1 MSLKIKYEDEKNNT
15 NNKNVISLDNDRI
28 KSVLKTQSQAVF
40 QDKNISNNSNFVKKS
55 LIDIA
60 LDFETKKENEN
71 NVSNETISENVSLN
85 ETDTYESKTQQIETL
100 DETDNNDSL
109 QTPKETLPTS
119 ESTDE
124 KDLLIEDKVEGQID
138 LAKDKNSEDI
148 INNQSTIENQY
159 NEEQVK
165 DELSDDNNKKID
177 LKSEDKKDKESSIQ
191 ALENNTEETQQA
203 LNSVR
208 DAVSQSINKSDNDTA
223 QTTEN
228 VNLNSG
234 EVGKA
239 IVKDIEDYR
248 CIFSSLSSMSEKAI
262 YDAMENKIL
271 DIANELAGYQID
283 KMPDKYEKK
292 IKTFLK
298 NINCFEEKIT
308 IEVNDKDLEA
318 LSKIEDF
325 QNINQKSQFVPNKDI
340 SRGDIVLNC
349 DGMHYSEKTF
359 KKD

>member
-1 MSLKIKYEDEKNNT
+1 MSLKVKYEDE
-15 NNKNVISLDNDRI
+15 NVVSLGNDQI

-60 LDFETKKENEN
+60 LDFETQNKKEN
-71 NVSNETISENVSLN
+71 NVSNETVSESVSSN
-85 ETDTYESKTQQIETL
+85 ETDTDESKTQQIETL
-100 DETDNNDSL
+100 DKTDNNDNL
-109 QTPKETLPTS
+109 QTPKETPSTT
-119 ESTDE
+119 ESIDE
-124 KDLLIEDKVEGQID
+124 KDLLINDKVEGQID
-138 LAKDKNSEDI
+138 LAKDKNPEDI
-148 INNQSTIENQY
+148 INNYSTIDNQY
-159 NEEQVK
+159 NEDQVK
-165 DELSDDNNKKID
+165 DELSDNNKQID
-177 LKSEDKKDKESSIQ
+177 LKSEDKKDEESSIQ

-208 DAVSQSINKSDNDTA
+208 DAVSQSINKSDNETT

-228 VNLNSG
+228 VNSYSD
-234 EVGKA
+234 EVGKT
-239 IVKDIEDYR
+239 ILKDIHDYR
-248 CIFSSLSSMSEKAI
+248 SIFSSLSSMSEKAI

-325 QNINQKSQFVPNKDI
+325 QNINKKSQFIPNKDI

-349 DGMHYSEKTF
+349 NGMHYSEKTL

>member
-1 MSLKIKYEDEKNNT
+1 MIK
-15 NNKNVISLDNDRI
+15 
-28 KSVLKTQSQAVF
+28 KT
-40 QDKNISNNSNFVKKS
+40 
-55 LIDIA
+55 
-60 LDFETKKENEN
+60 
-71 NVSNETISENVSLN
+71 
-85 ETDTYESKTQQIETL
+85 
-100 DETDNNDSL
+100 
-109 QTPKETLPTS
+109 
-119 ESTDE
+119 
-124 KDLLIEDKVEGQID
+124 
-138 LAKDKNSEDI
+138 
-148 INNQSTIENQY
+148 
-159 NEEQVK
+159 
-165 DELSDDNNKKID
+165 D
-177 LKSEDKKDKESSIQ
+177 LKSEDKKDEESLIQ
-191 ALENNTEETQQA
+191 ASENNMEETQQA

-208 DAVSQSINKSDNDTA
+208 DAVSQSINKSDNETA

-228 VNLNSG
+228 INLNLG
-234 EVGKA
+234 EVGKS

-248 CIFSSLSSMSEKAI
+248 SIFSSLSSMSEKSI

-283 KMPDKYEKK
+283 KMPDRYEKK

-318 LSKIEDF
+318 LLKIEDF

-359 KKD
+359 KNIKK